1 MMKFNEI
8 IRLPEFERDLK
19 KLSKKYRSL
28 EDDLQ
33 NFIDTALYLYH
44 KNSINTGEFY
54 RIPDLKLN
62 TDNPKIYKAKKF
74 ACRSLKGTGSKS
86 GIRVIHAYFDDL
98 DRIELVEIYHK
109 SDKELEDRERILK
122 YYKAKC

>member
-1 MMKFNEI
+1 MKFNEI

-74 ACRSLKGTGSKS
+74 ACRSLKGTGGKS

-122 YYKAKC
+122 YYKVKC